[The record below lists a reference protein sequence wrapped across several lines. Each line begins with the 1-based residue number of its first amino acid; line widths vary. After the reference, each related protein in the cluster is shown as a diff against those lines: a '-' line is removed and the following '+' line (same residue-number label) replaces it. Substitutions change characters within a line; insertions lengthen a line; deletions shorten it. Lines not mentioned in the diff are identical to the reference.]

1 MVKEEL
7 NNIDN
12 PLPNETFTA
21 AQAIEAVNRLLWS
34 EEVHDDDFEDARVI
48 KAFLVGTLPNT
59 PVQPKMSKTIPVM
72 ETTIEGAQKR
82 ITEAIQWMEWFIK
95 EMEDKGSP
103 MPSSLRTN
111 ATNLEYI
118 GVFLDTVGDEMAAI
132 SSAHNS
138 LHDRYAQALAAI
150 DEWKDNFEAVDMAA
164 SRHLEEK
171 IELQREITELRRENG
186 ELRSSNIRL
195 KSQAK
200 IDKATI
206 NASLS
211 SIHAANDNR

>member
-1 MVKEEL
+1 MIKKEL

-34 EEVHDDDFEDARVI
+34 ESVHDDDYADALVV

-59 PVQPKMSKTIPVM
+59 PVQPRMSKNTPVM

-82 ITEAIQWMEWFIK
+82 ITEAIQWMEWLNETLEGQGYPTDSMSF
-95 EMEDKGSP
+95 
-103 MPSSLRTN
+103 LRTVS
-111 ATNLEYI
+111 TDLEYI

-138 LHDRYAQALAAI
+138 LHDRYVQALAAI

-171 IELQREITELRRENG
+171 IELQKEID
-186 ELRSSNIRL
+186 RL